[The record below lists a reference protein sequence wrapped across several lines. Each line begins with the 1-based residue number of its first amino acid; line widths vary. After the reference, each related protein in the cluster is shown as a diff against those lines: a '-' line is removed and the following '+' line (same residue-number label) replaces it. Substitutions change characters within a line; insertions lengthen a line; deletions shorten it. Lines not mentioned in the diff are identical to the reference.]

1 MNGFVLRA
9 SHFLSHPFG
18 FHPFGPD
25 AGPHAS
31 APAGPGTGPKPASTP
46 PPSTGPKA
54 DGDLSWMSLSEDGTA
69 APPRTDLT
77 WLSLESDKPEDSRE
91 DLSWMGLEEP

>member
-25 AGPHAS
+25 PGPHAS
-31 APAGPGTGPKPASTP
+31 VPDGASPKRAPMP
-46 PPSTGPKA
+46 PPSSHPGA
-54 DGDLSWMSLSEDGTA
+54 DGDLSWMSLSRHGA
-69 APPRTDLT
+69 AANPRTELT

-91 DLSWMGLEEP
+91 DLSWMGLEEL